1 MYISLFSRRNINRLT
16 SFIPLLFLFLV
27 FFFIKHFI
35 YTIVHGLISVYKHC
49 CRKSFLFFSAMFVDT
64 EDLFWVTFNFW
75 TVYILNSWT
84 VGCNNW
90 RTFYLKK
97 LSFQIITYS
106 IMLMNAVELIL
117 KKSQMDVI
125 VKLIQLY
132 LDFFSFQESF
142 KTSEVLHIIL
152 RAWNSQPQLVLQIH
166 VHVKIYGHSGINLYL
181 YLLWF

>member
-1 MYISLFSRRNINRLT
+1 MYISLFSRTNINRLT

-27 FFFIKHFI
+27 FFFFLTFYLYSCSRFNQRLQTLLQKKF
-35 YTIVHGLISVYKHC
+35 S
-49 CRKSFLFFSAMFVDT
+49 LFFCNVCRYWRS
-64 EDLFWVTFNFW
+64 LLSYFNFW

-90 RTFYLKK
+90 RTFYFKK

-117 KKSQMDVI
+117 KKSQMDVT

-152 RAWNSQPQLVLQIH
+152 RAWNSQPQLVL
-166 VHVKIYGHSGINLYL
+166 
-181 YLLWF
+181 